1 MKFAICTFFEGYYD
15 YGVAFDLSSSMRGIL
30 LIGMFAPIVP
40 SLINVIVG
48 LRVFQLAKNLN
59 SKVAT

>member
-1 MKFAICTFFEGYYD
+1 MKFAICTFFEGCYD
-15 YGVAFDLSSSMRGIL
+15 YGVAFDLSSMRGIL

-48 LRVFQLAKNLN
+48 LRVLQLAKHLN
-59 SKVAT
+59 SKVVA